1 MNKKNKRN
9 QWHPGFVAAIDLE
22 LSANRA
28 DLIYEK
34 EYNLNTN
41 PLEIDL
47 LVVKK
52 ASEVRL
58 KNEIGAIFRKYNIME
73 YKSPKDE
80 LGIDEL
86 YKAEAYAG
94 LYKAYGDT
102 ADARKAEEI
111 TVSLLRDIRPK
122 KLFQYFKE
130 HDISL
135 KQPYQGIY
143 YVKQK
148 VWFPT
153 QIIVTSELN
162 KKNHLWL
169 SALTE
174 HLQMQDLQEILEA
187 SEKLNGK
194 YDKAL
199 VESVLQVSVTAN
211 EDLIK
216 KVRGEK
222 RMCEALMEI
231 LEPEIRAREEKAVA
245 EAEATAEKRM
255 QETKQEMKKAFRLIQ
270 GGCDTVESLV
280 EKGISRSVAEDV
292 LGD

>member
-1 MNKKNKRN
+1 
-9 QWHPGFVAAIDLE
+9 
-22 LSANRA
+22 
-28 DLIYEK
+28 
-34 EYNLNTN
+34 
-41 PLEIDL
+41 
-47 LVVKK
+47 
-52 ASEVRL
+52 
-58 KNEIGAIFRKYNIME
+58 
-73 YKSPKDE
+73 
-80 LGIDEL
+80 
-86 YKAEAYAG
+86 
-94 LYKAYGDT
+94 
-102 ADARKAEEI
+102 
-111 TVSLLRDIRPK
+111 
-122 KLFQYFKE
+122 
-130 HDISL
+130 
-135 KQPYQGIY
+135 
-143 YVKQK
+143 

-169 SALTE
+169 SALTMN
-174 HLQMQDLQEILEA
+174 LQMQDLRALLEA

-216 KVRGEK
+216 KVGGEK

-255 QETKQEMKKAFRLIQ
+255 QEMKKAFRLIQ